1 MNHGGRR
8 ISMAIVTFR
17 SESVLKGGLS
27 VENRAGKF
35 TVLMDEPE
43 TLRGTDTGMNPVE
56 MLLCCLGACQCIVA
70 RLFARARKIEFQ
82 DLRVELEGDLDTD
95 GFLRGKDGV
104 RAGLHEIRYTFHIRT
119 DADEEKVSEFV
130 DFVKSRCPVNDSLLG
145 HVPVIQK
152 EIVISR

>member
-1 MNHGGRR
+1 
-8 ISMAIVTFR
+8 MAIVTFR
-17 SESVLKGGLS
+17 AESILKEGLS
-27 VENRAGKF
+27 VQNRGGKF

-70 RLFARARKIEFQ
+70 RLFAKAKKIDLQ
-82 DLRVELEGDLDTD
+82 DLRIELEGDLDPD

-119 DADEEKVSEFV
+119 DADEEKVHEFV

-145 HVPVIQK
+145 HVPVTQK

>member
-1 MNHGGRR
+1 
-8 ISMAIVTFR
+8 MATVTFR
-17 SESVLKGGLS
+17 SESVLKDGLS

-70 RLFARARKIEFQ
+70 RLFARARKVRVQEF
-82 DLRVELEGDLDTD
+82 RVELEGDLDSD

-104 RAGLHEIRYTFHIRT
+104 RAGLHEIRYTIHIRT
-119 DADEEKVSEFV
+119 DANEEKVQEFL
-130 DFVKSRCPVNDSLLG
+130 DFVKSRYPFNDSLLG
-145 HVPVIQK
+145 HVPIVQK
-152 EIVISR
+152 GIVIER

>member
-1 MNHGGRR
+1 
-8 ISMAIVTFR
+8 MAIVTFR

-70 RLFARARKIEFQ
+70 RLFARTRKIEFQ
-82 DLRVELEGDLDTD
+82 DLRIELEGDLDTD
-95 GFLRGKDGV
+95 GF
-104 RAGLHEIRYTFHIRT
+104 
-119 DADEEKVSEFV
+119 
-130 DFVKSRCPVNDSLLG
+130 
-145 HVPVIQK
+145 
-152 EIVISR
+152 

>member
-1 MNHGGRR
+1 
-8 ISMAIVTFR
+8 MAIVTFR

-82 DLRVELEGDLDTD
+82 DLRIEMEGDLDTD

-119 DADEEKVSEFV
+119 DADEEKVREFV

>member
-1 MNHGGRR
+1 
-8 ISMAIVTFR
+8 MAMVTFR

-70 RLFARARKIEFQ
+70 RLLPGLGRSSFRIS
-82 DLRVELEGDLDTD
+82 GSNW
-95 GFLRGKDGV
+95 RGIWTPT
-104 RAGLHEIRYTFHIRT
+104 AF
-119 DADEEKVSEFV
+119 
-130 DFVKSRCPVNDSLLG
+130 
-145 HVPVIQK
+145 
-152 EIVISR
+152 

>member
-1 MNHGGRR
+1 
-8 ISMAIVTFR
+8 MAIVTFR
-17 SESVLKGGLS
+17 SESILKEGLS

-70 RLFARARKIEFQ
+70 RLFARARKIRVQ
-82 DLRVELEGDLDTD
+82 DFRVELEGDLDPD

-104 RAGLHEIRYTFHIRT
+104 RAGLHEIRYTVRIRT
-119 DADEEKVSEFV
+119 DADEEKVREFV
-130 DFVKSRCPVNDSLLG
+130 EFVKSRCPVNDSLLG
-145 HVPVIQK
+145 HVPIVQK
-152 EIVISR
+152 GIVIET

>member
-1 MNHGGRR
+1 MDHGGRR
-8 ISMAIVTFR
+8 ISVAIVTFR

-82 DLRVELEGDLDTD
+82 DLRVELEGDMDTD
-95 GFLRGKDGV
+95 GFLKGKDGV
-104 RAGLHEIRYTFHIRT
+104 RAGFREIRYTFHIRT
-119 DADEEKVSEFV
+119 DADEEKVREFV

-152 EIVISR
+152 QIVISR

>member
-1 MNHGGRR
+1 
-8 ISMAIVTFR
+8 MATVTFR
-17 SESVLKGGLS
+17 SESVLKDGLS

-70 RLFARARKIEFQ
+70 RLFARSRKVQVQEF
-82 DLRVELEGDLDTD
+82 RVELEGDLDPD

-104 RAGLHEIRYTFHIRT
+104 RAGLHEIRYTVHIRT
-119 DADEEKVSEFV
+119 DADEEKVQEFL

-145 HVPVIQK
+145 HVPIVQK
-152 EIVISR
+152 GIVIER